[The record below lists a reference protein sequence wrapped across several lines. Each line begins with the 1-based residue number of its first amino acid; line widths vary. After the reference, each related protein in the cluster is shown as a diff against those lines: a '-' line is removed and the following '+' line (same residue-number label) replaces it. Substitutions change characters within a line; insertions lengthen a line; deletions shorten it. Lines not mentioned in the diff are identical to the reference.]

1 MKRQYLIA
9 AALALVV
16 LAAYFSRENFGPT
29 NDINLGMNPVPTGVM
44 EESETCGDETR
55 AKKGQC
61 SLDSM
66 NGPNRV
72 MPF

>member
-1 MKRQYLIA
+1 MKRQYLLI

-16 LAAYFSRENFGPT
+16 VAAYYSREQFGST
-29 NDINLGMNPVPTGVM
+29 DITMGLNPVPLGAQR
-44 EESETCGDETR
+44 ERELCGDQTR
-55 AKKGQC
+55 AESGQC

-72 MPF
+72 MPY

>member
-1 MKRQYLIA
+1 MKRQYLLL

-16 LAAYFSRENFGPT
+16 VAAYYSREQFK
-29 NDINLGMNPVPTGVM
+29 DITLNLDPVPLGAQRERTA
-44 EESETCGDETR
+44 CGDQTR
-55 AKKGQC
+55 AEPGQC

-72 MPF
+72 VPF

>member
-1 MKRQYLIA
+1 MKRQYLLL

-16 LAAYFSRENFGPT
+16 VAAYYSREQFGST
-29 NDINLGMNPVPTGVM
+29 DITLGLNPVPTGVQR
-44 EESETCGDETR
+44 ERTLCGDQTR
-55 AKKGQC
+55 AEPGQC

-72 MPF
+72 VPF